1 MTLGTRLFTL
11 LNGELVGTDAAGNR
25 YYTERK
31 KPKGRRAR
39 RWVVYNG
46 PAEASCVPAEWH
58 GWLHGREGAAVPSE
72 EIERRSWQTGHQEN
86 LTGTSAA
93 YRPPGD
99 VSKAGKRDRATG
111 DYQAW
116 RPE

>member
-11 LNGELVGTDAAGNR
+11 LNGELVGADAAGNR
-25 YYTERK
+25 YYKDRGK
-31 KPKGRRAR
+31 RDGKRIR

-46 PAEASCVPAEWH
+46 PAEASSVPAEWH
-58 GWLHGREGAAVPSE
+58 GWLHGRPGASPPTDEDVRKP
-72 EIERRSWQTGHQEN
+72 WQADHQAN
-86 LTGTSAA
+86 LTGTIAA

-99 VSKAGKRDRATG
+99 VLRAGKRDRATG

-116 RPE
+116 KPS